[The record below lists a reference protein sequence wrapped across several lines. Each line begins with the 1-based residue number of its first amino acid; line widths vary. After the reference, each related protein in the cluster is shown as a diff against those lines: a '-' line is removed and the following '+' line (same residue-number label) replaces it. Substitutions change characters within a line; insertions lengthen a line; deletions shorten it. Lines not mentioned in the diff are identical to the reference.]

1 MKKILLVTVTALLFS
16 PVIAQLTISDANAE
30 PRAVTTFNAI
40 KVSHAFDVYLVQGT
54 EEGLAVSAADK
65 KYLSYIK
72 TESKD
77 GVLKVWYDGGS
88 LRNSNTGKMKLK
100 VYISFSDISKLE
112 VSGACDV
119 YVKSVIKLD
128 NLKLKLSGAS
138 DIREGTW
145 HIGKLGVDMS
155 GASDIV
161 MRGTVG
167 QLDINA
173 SGASDFSGYGL
184 QVDYGNFNVSGVS
197 DIKITV
203 NKEFSA
209 QASGNS
215 DIKYKGQGV
224 IRSVKTSG
232 SSSITKRS

>member
-1 MKKILLVTVTALLFS
+1 MKKIVLFVLAAFLFS
-16 PVIAQLTISDANAE
+16 PIMAQLTISDENAE
-30 PRAVTTFNAI
+30 PRAVAAFNAI
-40 KVSHAFDVYLVQGT
+40 KISHAFDVYLVQGE

-65 KYLSYIK
+65 KHLSSIK

-77 GVLKVWYDGGS
+77 GVLKVWYDDGS
-88 LRNSNTGKMKLK
+88 SRNSPTGKMKLK
-100 VYISFSDISKLE
+100 VYISFKTISKLE

-128 NLKLKLSGAS
+128 DLKLKLSGAS
-138 DIREGTW
+138 DIRQGTW
-145 HIGKLGVDMS
+145 HIGKLDVDMS
-155 GASDIV
+155 GASDVV
-161 MRGTVG
+161 MQGTVG
-167 QLDINA
+167 QININV
-173 SGASDFSGYGL
+173 SGASDFNGYGL
-184 QVDYGNFNVSGVS
+184 QVDYGNFSVSGAS

-209 QASGNS
+209 EASGNS

-224 IRSVKTSG
+224 IKSVKTSG

>member
-1 MKKILLVTVTALLFS
+1 MVAFLFS
-16 PVIAQLTISDANAE
+16 PVMGQLTISDANAE
-30 PRAVTTFNAI
+30 PRTVNTFNAI
-40 KVSHAFDVYLVQGT
+40 KIADAFDIYLVQGS
-54 EEGLAVSAADK
+54 EEGVAVSAAEK

-77 GVLKVWYDGGS
+77 GVLKVWFEGS
-88 LRNSNTGKMKLK
+88 DKLYTNTGKMKLK
-100 VYISFSDISKLE
+100 VYISFKTLSKFEL
-112 VSGACDV
+112 SGACDV
-119 YVKSVIKLD
+119 YVKSTIKLD

-145 HIGKLGVDMS
+145 HIGKLDVDMS

-161 MRGTVG
+161 MQGTVG
-167 QLDINA
+167 QLSINA
-173 SGASDFSGYGL
+173 KGASDFNGYGL
-184 QVDYGNFNVSGVS
+184 QVDYGDFSVSGAS

-209 QASGNS
+209 EASGNS

-224 IRSVKTSG
+224 IRTVKTSG
-232 SSSITKRS
+232 SSSITRRS